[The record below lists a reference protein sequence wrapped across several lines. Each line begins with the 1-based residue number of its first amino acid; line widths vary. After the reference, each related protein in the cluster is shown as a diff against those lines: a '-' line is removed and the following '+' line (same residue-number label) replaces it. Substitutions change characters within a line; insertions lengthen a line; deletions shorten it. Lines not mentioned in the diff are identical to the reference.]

1 MPCATDT
8 VSKPFLRVSPIGF
21 SRWRIPRVPHHAPLA
36 MCSSDGIIPLEYAL
50 SHVGLD
56 DIGARSH
63 GQAPRPENAVAN
75 ANSRTPI
82 AGTSTPPYGAHGR
95 HNAAGGAHPSAMR
108 ALQTLVP
115 NYP

>member
-8 VSKPFLRVSPIGF
+8 VSKPLLRVSPIGF

-56 DIGARSH
+56 DKGARSH

-75 ANSRTPI
+75 ANSRTPT
-82 AGTSTPPYGAHGR
+82 AGTSTPPHGAHGR